1 MMKNKGI
8 FLTVLSA
15 LIYGFTP
22 VLCSI
27 TYNYGNNALTLT
39 FFRSLL
45 IIPLLIVL
53 MIVNKID
60 FKCDHHEL
68 LRIIFVGLFGSV
80 FTTLLLYSSYRYIG
94 VGTSTTL
101 HFMYPL
107 FVTLLCHFVF
117 HDKLSKIQIIA
128 LGIALSGVFCFID
141 INDLVK
147 IKGIV
152 MALVSG
158 FTFSLYLVGIEK
170 LNLAKMNNYKLSL
183 YLAITVCVSL
193 FIFGSITDQF
203 VFDHSVISYGLMLVI
218 AFLAQFV
225 AVICLKM
232 GIEYL
237 GSSLASMFSMF
248 EPVSSVVFGC
258 LFLNESITFIK
269 MIGCILILSGVL
281 LLIKK

>member
-147 IKGIV
+147 IKGII

-203 VFDHSVISYGLMLVI
+203 VFDQSIISYGLMLVI

>member
-1 MMKNKGI
+1 MKNKGI

-27 TYNYGNNALTLT
+27 TYTFGNNALTLT

-45 IIPLLIVL
+45 IIPLLIIL
-53 MIVNKID
+53 MIINKVD
-60 FKCDHHEL
+60 FKCDKKEL
-68 LRIIFVGLFGSV
+68 LRIVFVGLFGSV
-80 FTTLLLYSSYRYIG
+80 LTTLLLYSSYTYIG

-107 FVTLLCHFVF
+107 FVTLICHFVF
-117 HDKLSKIQIIA
+117 HDKLSKIQIMA
-128 LGIALSGVFCFID
+128 LIISLCGVICFID
-141 INDLVK
+141 LNDLVK
-147 IKGIV
+147 IKGII

-170 LNLAKMNNYKLSL
+170 LNLAKMDNYKLSL
-183 YLAITVCVSL
+183 YLAITVCISL
-193 FIFGSITDQF
+193 FIFGNMTKQF
-203 VFDHSVISYGLMLVI
+203 VFVQPLKSYALMMVI

-232 GIEYL
+232 GIQYL

-248 EPVSSVVFGC
+248 EPVSSVIFGC
-258 LFLNESITFIK
+258 LFLNEAVGLMK
-269 MIGCILILSGVL
+269 LIGCILILSGVL

>member
-60 FKCDHHEL
+60 FKCDYHEL
-68 LRIIFVGLFGSV
+68 LKIIFVGLFGSV

-94 VGTSTTL
+94 VCTSTTL

-193 FIFGSITDQF
+193 FIFGSITNQF
-203 VFDHSVISYGLMLVI
+203 VFDQPIISYGLMLVI
-218 AFLAQFV
+218 AFFAQFV

-258 LFLNESITFIK
+258 LFLNESITFVK

>member
-1 MMKNKGI
+1 MKNKGI

-60 FKCDHHEL
+60 FKCDYHEL
-68 LRIIFVGLFGSV
+68 LKIIFVGLFGSV

-193 FIFGSITDQF
+193 FIFGSITNQF
-203 VFDHSVISYGLMLVI
+203 VFDHPIISYGLMLVI
-218 AFLAQFV
+218 AFFAQFV

-258 LFLNESITFIK
+258 LFLNESITFVK

>member
-1 MMKNKGI
+1 
-8 FLTVLSA
+8 
-15 LIYGFTP
+15 
-22 VLCSI
+22 
-27 TYNYGNNALTLT
+27 
-39 FFRSLL
+39 
-45 IIPLLIVL
+45 
-53 MIVNKID
+53 
-60 FKCDHHEL
+60 
-68 LRIIFVGLFGSV
+68 
-80 FTTLLLYSSYRYIG
+80 
-94 VGTSTTL
+94 
-101 HFMYPL
+101 
-107 FVTLLCHFVF
+107 
-117 HDKLSKIQIIA
+117 
-128 LGIALSGVFCFID
+128 
-141 INDLVK
+141 
-147 IKGIV
+147 
-152 MALVSG
+152 
-158 FTFSLYLVGIEK
+158 LYLVGIEK

-193 FIFGSITDQF
+193 FIFGSVSGQF
-203 VFDHSVISYGLMLVI
+203 VFDQPIISYGLMLVI

>member
-68 LRIIFVGLFGSV
+68 LRIDFVGLFGSV

-147 IKGIV
+147 IKGII

-203 VFDHSVISYGLMLVI
+203 VFDQPIISYGLMMVI

>member
-1 MMKNKGI
+1 M
-8 FLTVLSA
+8 LVL
-15 LIYGFTP
+15 
-22 VLCSI
+22 V
-27 TYNYGNNALTLT
+27 
-39 FFRSLL
+39 
-45 IIPLLIVL
+45 
-53 MIVNKID
+53 
-60 FKCDHHEL
+60 
-68 LRIIFVGLFGSV
+68 
-80 FTTLLLYSSYRYIG
+80 
-94 VGTSTTL
+94 
-101 HFMYPL
+101 
-107 FVTLLCHFVF
+107 
-117 HDKLSKIQIIA
+117 SKIQIIA

-147 IKGIV
+147 IKGII

-203 VFDHSVISYGLMLVI
+203 VFYQSVISYGLMLVI